1 MIYSKLEDNSKG
13 FCCMGVLCD
22 ILWKRRRWL
31 DWWDMQKTCKRKNLR
46 LSCVSKH
53 SCEFSEFCP
62 NINAMHCS
70 KEKIQSEKERLD
82 RSWDSISNIPGT
94 RGFHFFRKINENFIG
109 LQAISADPYNYKI
122 FDMKSGKFVTLLGT
136 SDEQETN
143 VSHEI
148 VLSRL
153 GEEEKAGAWSPL
165 AFCYPRRVVSY
176 RWSKK

>member
-1 MIYSKLEDNSKG
+1 MTSYGKG
-13 FCCMGVLCD
+13 DV
-22 ILWKRRRWL
+22 
-31 DWWDMQKTCKRKNLR
+31 DWIGGTCKRHVREKTYACL
-46 LSCVSKH
+46 VFSKH

-94 RGFHFFRKINENFIG
+94 RGFHFFRKISENFIG

-122 FDMKSGKFVTLLGT
+122 FDMKSGKFVTLPGS

-165 AFCYPRRVVSY
+165 AFFYPRRVVSY
-176 RWSKK
+176 R